1 MVLVSVMMA
10 MFVWWIARAAVR
22 LCVLPVIPFAFAYS
36 IFISSLSW
44 FVLGLLGLLWLF
56 LLSLK
61 VTVFIVL
68 LRGSFCLTSIP
79 LWGLSVWSW
88 P

>member
-10 MFVWWIARAAVR
+10 MFVWWIARAAFR
-22 LCVLPVIPFAFAYS
+22 LCVLPVIPLFAFAYS

-44 FVLGLLGLLWLF
+44 FVLGLLGLLCLF

-79 LWGLSVWSW
+79 L
-88 P
+88 